1 MPAASICPCGAFRGS
16 CIRVEVNIL
25 GVPVSKPAMSDP
37 WDESQ
42 LVDRL
47 RKKDEAAF
55 AILVRRFQARLYG
68 LAFAM
73 TLDREESRDIVQEV
87 FLKAYRSIGTF
98 RGDSKLSTWLHR
110 ITVNQCLNWKRR
122 WLRRLH
128 RQRPLAEEGDEPS
141 AATLPDER
149 TPEAWL
155 REKQL
160 RRHYLQALQ
169 ALPDKAR
176 AVYVLKELEGRSYDE
191 IAATL
196 RLNRGTVSSRL
207 HYARKQ
213 LQSALEDF
221 QDGDG
226 S

>member
-1 MPAASICPCGAFRGS
+1 
-16 CIRVEVNIL
+16 
-25 GVPVSKPAMSDP
+25 MSDP

-47 RKKDEAAF
+47 RDGDEAAF
-55 AILVRRFQARLYG
+55 VMLVRRFQARLYG
-68 LAFAM
+68 LAYAM
-73 TLDREESRDIVQEV
+73 TLDREESQDIVQEV
-87 FLKAYRSIGTF
+87 FLKAYRHIGTF
-98 RGDSKLSTWLHR
+98 KGESKISTWLHR
-110 ITVNQCLNWKRR
+110 ITVNHCLNWKRR
-122 WLRRLH
+122 WFHRRRWQQH
-128 RQRPLAEEGDEPS
+128 PLSEESDQPS
-141 AATLPDER
+141 AVTLPDER
-149 TPEAWL
+149 TPEARI

-160 RRHYLQALQ
+160 RQHYLQALQ

-196 RLNRGTVSSRL
+196 GLNRGTVSSRL

-213 LQSALEDF
+213 LQSMLREF
-221 QDGDG
+221 KDGEG

>member
-1 MPAASICPCGAFRGS
+1 
-16 CIRVEVNIL
+16 
-25 GVPVSKPAMSDP
+25 MSDP
-37 WDESQ
+37 WDGSQ

-47 RKKDEAAF
+47 RNKDEAAF

-98 RGDSKLSTWLHR
+98 RGESKLSTWLHR

-122 WLRRLH
+122 WLRRLQRH
-128 RQRPLAEEGDEPS
+128 RPLVEEGDEPS
-141 AATLPDER
+141 AVNLSDVR

-160 RRHYLQALQ
+160 RRRYRQALQ

-176 AVYVLKELEGRSYDE
+176 AVYVLKELEGRSYEE

-213 LQSALEDF
+213 LQAALGDF